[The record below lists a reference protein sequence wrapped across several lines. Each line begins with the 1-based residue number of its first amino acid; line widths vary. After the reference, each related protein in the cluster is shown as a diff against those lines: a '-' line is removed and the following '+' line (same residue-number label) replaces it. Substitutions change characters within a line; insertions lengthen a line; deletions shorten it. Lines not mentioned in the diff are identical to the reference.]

1 MHSKLNIPIFDILTQ
16 YERYFQENNNQYD
29 KEADTPEF
37 KVNTIVQLMYALN
50 AGIYALDFTF
60 RAIERDIQT
69 IMLGT
74 GSKGQV
80 MECQKNVKIFQEKA
94 EDLDSLLFAFYVKN
108 IFFFQK
114 FKFFEK
120 FNFFR
125 KFNFFKKIHDF
136 LKFPYFF

>member
-1 MHSKLNIPIFDILTQ
+1 MHTKLNIPIFDILTQ
-16 YERYFQENNNQYD
+16 YERYFEENNNQYD

-60 RAIERDIQT
+60 RVIERDIQT

-80 MECQKNVKIFQEKA
+80 SECHKNVKKMEVNFG
-94 EDLDSLLFAFYVKN
+94 EDSKTQV
-108 IFFFQK
+108 IFFF
-114 FKFFEK
+114 FF
-120 FNFFR
+120 FF
-125 KFNFFKKIHDF
+125 
-136 LKFPYFF
+136 